1 MALDI
6 GALLGQLDTTAAA
19 AGRPAAVDQLRK
31 RNLANAAK
39 SRQRNAQIGDA
50 LMSLAR
56 SRGAAA
62 GRMSA
67 GPAAAGGGGGS
78 VGSTATKGNGP
89 GKGLVTIKTP
99 GGGTVTVAANYAAKF
114 QGLLGDLWN
123 AGYHFKS
130 VGGYSYRNIAG
141 TKTLSKH
148 ATGEAIDIDAQ
159 PNRGTRLG
167 GGGNPYGYFN
177 PSVAVAIARKWGLDW
192 GGTWKGSE
200 DPMHFSTGG

>member
-1 MALDI
+1 MAFDINALMTSLDQTAKQA
-6 GALLGQLDTTAAA
+6 GTSPALEAMKKARLQRAAA
-19 AGRPAAVDQLRK
+19 
-31 RNLANAAK
+31 
-39 SRQRNAQIGDA
+39 SRQQMSQIMAMVASLGPGQAQGGG
-50 LMSLAR
+50 SSSGGGAR
-56 SRGAAA
+56 
-62 GRMSA
+62 
-67 GPAAAGGGGGS
+67 AAGGGGGL
-78 VGSTATKGNGP
+78 STPTNG
-89 GKGLVTIKTP
+89 GGHGGGLVTIKTP
-99 GGGTVTVAANYAAKF
+99 NGGTVTVSKAYAAKF

-141 TKTLSKH
+141 TNRLSKH

-177 PSVAVAIARKWGLDW
+177 PQVAVRIARKWGLDW
-192 GGTWKGSE
+192 GGTWKGQE